1 MQYNEAIAVL
11 GLTWAE
17 SWDEST
23 IKRSWK
29 KIVKT
34 THPDKHTAG
43 STNATLKTQQLNE
56 AKDILIGRLT
66 NNNDKKKREDDEERL
81 TREKELAEAD
91 AKQETERQ
99 MKLEERRERYTKNRR
114 KRLPSARVHKKM
126 NDYKEGRDLVN
137 EMKNFFRE
145 SFMPETSS
153 KLAVSDVLEM
163 FVNSRYHTTELE
175 INLYKQHSKKLFLE
189 TWPASTYSRK
199 IFKRCYLHV
208 RAK

>member
-1 MQYNEAIAVL
+1 MHYNEAIAVL

-91 AKQETERQ
+91 SKQETERQ
-99 MKLEERRERYTKNRR
+99 MKLEERR
-114 KRLPSARVHKKM
+114 
-126 NDYKEGRDLVN
+126 DY
-137 EMKNFFRE
+137 
-145 SFMPETSS
+145 
-153 KLAVSDVLEM
+153 
-163 FVNSRYHTTELE
+163 H
-175 INLYKQHSKKLFLE
+175 NLLISQ
-189 TWPASTYSRK
+189 
-199 IFKRCYLHV
+199 
-208 RAK
+208 